1 MSKIEVIKVPN
12 TERPQDSK
20 ASLDRMPRM
29 YLELLEDKGKIKN
42 SMVNRDYE
50 PNDAESVLESE
61 IGNESS
67 YVQKP
72 MEQIAEENDNEEDE
86 SDADDQE
93 SSNMSLSNISTDDSE
108 KSEVNTQNENDSAV
122 SDESSIA
129 SSITSQKN
137 ATKEKLR
144 NLLQSPPKLSTL
156 ENKGVF
162 TAPKVIPTMENTVE
176 QMTSDEE
183 ENLKREL
190 LFKFELLKKSYK
202 NIDVPEYTIH
212 SNFKKMN
219 DTYENL
225 LRHVSLDNSVENYKN
240 VLVGGFMLCEFILGT
255 WLKFDMSGFTSQQ
268 ILNMSQYETLLIEL
282 GEKSYVPEGK
292 QWPVEVRLLG
302 LITINA
308 VIFIVSRIIMKKTGS
323 NLMGMINGMKASH
336 TSADTASQP
345 KKKMKGP
352 DIKFDF

>member
-12 TERPQDSK
+12 NNARNDSK
-20 ASLDRMPRM
+20 QNLDRMPRM
-29 YLELLEDKGKIKN
+29 YLELLEDKGKVKTN
-42 SMVNRDYE
+42 MVNRDYE
-50 PNDAESVLESE
+50 PDDAESLMDASEINQPTEYDNDLPPIAEDEDEESE
-61 IGNESS
+61 KSS
-67 YVQKP
+67 EV
-72 MEQIAEENDNEEDE
+72 A
-86 SDADDQE
+86 
-93 SSNMSLSNISTDDSE
+93 LSNISSE
-108 KSEVNTQNENDSAV
+108 ENDEDEMSETSKSKSSFSDSV
-122 SDESSIA
+122 SEMDEKSSIA
-129 SSITSQKN
+129 ESIISQKN
-137 ATKEKLR
+137 ETKEKLK
-144 NLLQSPPKLSTL
+144 NLLQSPPKLSSL

-162 TAPKVIPTMENTVE
+162 TAPKVIPTIDSGVE
-176 QMTSDEE
+176 QITSDEE
-183 ENLKREL
+183 EDLKREL

-202 NIDVPEYTIH
+202 NVEVPEYTIH

-225 LRHVSLDNSVENYKN
+225 LRHVSLDNSVENWKN
-240 VLVGGFMLCEFILGT
+240 LLVGGFMLFEFILGT

-302 LITINA
+302 LITMNA
-308 VIFIVSRIIMKKTGS
+308 VIFIISRVIMKKTGS
-323 NLMGMINGMKASH
+323 NLMGMMNSMKAP
-336 TSADTASQP
+336 SQQSPETP

>member
-12 TERPQDSK
+12 NNPTASSHK
-20 ASLDRMPRM
+20 SLDRMPRM
-29 YLELLEDKGKIKN
+29 YLELLEDKGKIKS

-61 IGNESS
+61 VDFVPSRLE
-67 YVQKP
+67 P
-72 MEQIAEENDNEEDE
+72 MENIEEENDSETSEP
-86 SDADDQE
+86 SDA
-93 SSNMSLSNISTDDSE
+93 SSEISLSNISSDQASE
-108 KSEVNTQNENDSAV
+108 KLEQSVEEVEDEVSEQ
-122 SDESSIA
+122 SSIA
-129 SSITSQKN
+129 TSIVSQKN

-156 ENKGVF
+156 ENNGVF
-162 TAPKVIPTMENTVE
+162 TAPKVIPTMENSVE
-176 QMTSDEE
+176 QMTTDEE

-323 NLMGMINGMKASH
+323 NLMGMINGMKVPNVSSE
-336 TSADTASQP
+336 SAAP

>member
-12 TERPQDSK
+12 NNSAPTGPPQ
-20 ASLDRMPRM
+20 SLDRMPRM
-29 YLELLEDKGKIKN
+29 YLELLEDKGKIKS

-50 PNDAESVLESE
+50 PNDAESVMESE
-61 IGNESS
+61 AGFVPSQNE
-67 YVQKP
+67 P
-72 MEQIAEENDNEEDE
+72 MENIAEENE
-86 SDADDQE
+86 SDASE
-93 SSNMSLSNISTDDSE
+93 ASSELSLSNISSDDDE
-108 KSEVNTQNENDSAV
+108 NAKSEPTVEG
-122 SDESSIA
+122 DEEASLSEQSSIA
-129 SSITSQKN
+129 TSIVSQKN

-144 NLLQSPPKLSTL
+144 NLLQTPPKLSTL

-162 TAPKVIPTMENTVE
+162 TAPKVIPTMDNGVE
-176 QMTSDEE
+176 QMSSDEE
-183 ENLKREL
+183 EDLKREL

-240 VLVGGFMLCEFILGT
+240 ILVGGFMLCEFILGT

-323 NLMGMINGMKASH
+323 NLMGMINGMKAPNVS
-336 TSADTASQP
+336 TESTAP

>member
-1 MSKIEVIKVPN
+1 
-12 TERPQDSK
+12 
-20 ASLDRMPRM
+20 M
-29 YLELLEDKGKIKN
+29 YLELLEDKGKIKS

-50 PNDAESVLESE
+50 PNDAESVMESE
-61 IGNESS
+61 VGFVPSQNEPMGN
-67 YVQKP
+67 
-72 MEQIAEENDNEEDE
+72 IAEENE
-86 SDADDQE
+86 SDPSEA
-93 SSNMSLSNISTDDSE
+93 SSELSLSNISSDDDE
-108 KSEVNTQNENDSAV
+108 NAKSEPPEEGD
-122 SDESSIA
+122 DEEASLSEQSSIA
-129 SSITSQKN
+129 TSIVSQKN

-144 NLLQSPPKLSTL
+144 NLLQTPPKLSTL

-162 TAPKVIPTMENTVE
+162 TAPKVIPTMDNGVE
-176 QMTSDEE
+176 QMSSDEE
-183 ENLKREL
+183 EDLKREL

-240 VLVGGFMLCEFILGT
+240 ILVGGFMLCEFILGT

-323 NLMGMINGMKASH
+323 NLMGMINGMKMPNV
-336 TSADTASQP
+336 SADPTAP